1 LSRKRAKKRTKTREA
16 VHAPDVVAANHIT
29 PINVSTPM
37 KMNRLIFKQMSEEL
51 KAECLNYYTVTK
63 ILNSTKNIKGYPDYT
78 KTKRRFSDGSL
89 KSVEPPIGKKQIDGG
104 SIKAVI
110 RLSLVDG
117 EKHDLL
123 FNGQKYG
130 ITDSFVVE
138 GLWTVE
144 YYLYDTYGLESLGDF
159 IINEKSYKVCLNPLE
174 PRGVDDWFSDVD
186 TGSSH
191 DMLLFYQ
198 EKTNNIVIGVCRENK

>member
-1 LSRKRAKKRTKTREA
+1 MSRKRAKKRTKTREV
-16 VHAPDVVAANHIT
+16 VHAPDVAAVNHIT

-37 KMNRLIFKQMSEEL
+37 KMNRLIFQQMSEEL

-63 ILNSTKNIKGYPDYT
+63 ILNSTKNIKGFPNYAE
-78 KTKRRFSDGSL
+78 TKRRFSDGSL

-130 ITDSFVVE
+130 MTDSFDVE

-144 YYLYDTYGLESLGDF
+144 YYFYETHGLEGLGDF
-159 IINEKSYKVCLNPLE
+159 VINEKSYKVCLPTVG
-174 PRGVDDWFSDVD
+174 PKSA
-186 TGSSH
+186 
-191 DMLLFYQ
+191 DMLLFHQ
-198 EKTNNIVIGVCRENK
+198 KKTNNIVIGICRENK